1 MFGKLMSI
9 PDELMM
15 TYWTLLTGAGHR
27 EVEDVAHRLGTGA
40 YHPAEA
46 KRDLAERLVGLYHGA
61 QPASS
66 ARTHFDRVFK
76 EKERPEDIPEVALPL
91 EAVVDGRVWLP
102 RLLASLG
109 LVSSNAEGRR
119 LVEQGGVR
127 LDSVV
132 VSADAGDCAPDALRG
147 VVIQVG
153 KRRFV
158 RLM

>member
-1 MFGKLMSI
+1 
-9 PDELMM
+9 
-15 TYWTLLTGAGHR
+15 
-27 EVEDVAHRLGTGA
+27 V
-40 YHPAEA
+40 EA
-46 KRDLAERLVGLYHGA
+46 KRDLAERLVGLYHGPEA
-61 QPASS
+61 AST

-76 EKERPEDIPEVALPL
+76 EKERPEDIREVALPP

-102 RLLASLG
+102 RLLVSLD

-127 LDSVV
+127 LDGIV
-132 VSADAGDCAPDALRG
+132 ANAHAGDCVPDALRG
-147 VVIQVG
+147 VVIQAG